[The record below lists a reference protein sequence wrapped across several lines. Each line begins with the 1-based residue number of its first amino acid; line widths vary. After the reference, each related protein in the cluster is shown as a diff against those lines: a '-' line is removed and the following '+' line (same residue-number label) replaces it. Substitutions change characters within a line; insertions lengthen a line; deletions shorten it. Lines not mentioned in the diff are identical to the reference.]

1 MAIIPIQYIFT
12 LADGSQEI
20 FDLRLDDRTL
30 DLLNEIPSE
39 LPSWTRLDFHQ
50 CPHCP
55 LTVTG
60 HPRCPLAIRLV
71 NIVKGFHH
79 LSSYDPIHVEV
90 VTAERRVLLS
100 TTAQRAIGSLMGLII
115 AVSGCPHTTFFR
127 PMARFHL
134 PLASEDETVFR
145 ATSTYLLA
153 QYFLNNQGEKP
164 DFELKGL
171 KKIYANMQII
181 NTTIA
186 QRLRAATE
194 TDSSVNAIILLDLYA
209 KAMPYVIREALE
221 EIRRLFVPFLVQ
233 QKGIGSQP

>member
-1 MAIIPIQYIFT
+1 MAIIRIEYIFT
-12 LADGSQEI
+12 LADGFQEI
-20 FDLRLDDRTL
+20 LDLRLDDRTL
-30 DLLNEIPSE
+30 DLLNEIPAE
-39 LPSWTRLDFHQ
+39 LPSWTRLDFYQ

-55 LTVTG
+55 LTITG
-60 HPRCPLAIRLV
+60 FPHCPLAIHLV

-79 LSSYDPIHVEV
+79 LSSYDPIQVEV
-90 VTAERRVLLS
+90 ITAERRVLLE

-145 ATSTYLLA
+145 ATSSYLLA

-171 KKIYANMQII
+171 KKIYENMQII

-221 EIRRLFVPFLVQ
+221 EIRRLFVPFLAS
-233 QKGIGSQP
+233 KKADDSSP